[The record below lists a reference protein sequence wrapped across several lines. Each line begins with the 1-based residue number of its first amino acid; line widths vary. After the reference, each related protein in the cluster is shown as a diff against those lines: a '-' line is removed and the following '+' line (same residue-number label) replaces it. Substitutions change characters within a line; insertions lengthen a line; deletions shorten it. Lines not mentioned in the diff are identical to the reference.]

1 MTVAVIIGF
10 CILLVVLAFLLPR
23 LSTYFQRSG
32 DKPLAAGQRAGAK
45 APGPLGRWAQKPFSR
60 SRKAIRKSGAAG
72 RRGRAKAPF

>member
-1 MTVAVIIGF
+1 VTVAVVIGF
-10 CILLVVLAFLLPR
+10 CIVLVILAFLLPR

-45 APGPLGRWAQKPFSR
+45 APGALGRWAQKPFGKSR
-60 SRKAIRKSGAAG
+60 EAVRKSGAAG